1 MNSLEGTGPAKIRPL
16 TPADIPLAV
25 PLMAELGYPVE
36 AGALA
41 VRFAAVSA
49 NPDDA
54 VLVAEHHGNL
64 VGLIAC
70 HSFEMLHRPG
80 RLGRITALVVAESAR
95 RHGVGHQLLA
105 AAESHL
111 RSRGCIKLE
120 VTSAGHRDGAH
131 AFYESHGYTEQR
143 VRFVKDSAK

>member
-1 MNSLEGTGPAKIRPL
+1 MPMNIRPL
-16 TPADIPLAV
+16 TLADVPFAV

-41 VRFAAVSA
+41 GRFAALSRS
-49 NPDDA
+49 PDD
-54 VLVAEHHGNL
+54 VVFVAQQDDGKL
-64 VGLIAC
+64 AGLIAC

-80 RLGRITALVVAESAR
+80 RLGRITALVVAEAFR
-95 RHGVGHQLLA
+95 GRGIGRQLLS
-105 AAESHL
+105 AAEDHL
-111 RSRGCIKLE
+111 RAHGCIKLE

-131 AFYESHGYTEQR
+131 AFYESQGYAEQR